1 MFQYKTH
8 GTCSQQILID
18 VNDDDV
24 IENVQFIGGCT
35 GNTQGV
41 SKLVKGMKVDEV
53 IARLKGIQCRAGTSC
68 RMTISMTPE
77 RFFEFFP
84 VRSLTNRF
92 LHDKITHDFERRSV
106 SKSFQSNLPWTA
118 HRG

>member
-68 RMTISMTPE
+68 PDQLAQALEEAKRE
-77 RFFEFFP
+77 
-84 VRSLTNRF
+84 L
-92 LHDKITHDFERRSV
+92 D
-106 SKSFQSNLPWTA
+106 A
-118 HRG
+118 

>member
-41 SKLVKGMKVDEV
+41 SRLVKGMKVDEV

-68 RMTISMTPE
+68 PDQLAQALEQMKAQR
-77 RFFEFFP
+77 
-84 VRSLTNRF
+84 
-92 LHDKITHDFERRSV
+92 K
-106 SKSFQSNLPWTA
+106 
-118 HRG
+118 G